1 MKTIIIKAIS
11 LAAAVVMVISSTAMA
26 RASKSKIV
34 KNTAEDNIDM
44 SEYLLYQDFTD
55 IAQGSL
61 PEGWR
66 ANNANGSFSNRNY
79 GQWQKEKEL
88 PDADGYQSQ

>member
-34 KNTAEDNIDM
+34 KNTAKDNIDM

-55 IAQGSL
+55 IEQGSL

-66 ANNANGSFSNRNY
+66 SNNANGSFSTEITDN
-79 GQWQKEKEL
+79 GKKKK
-88 PDADGYQSQ
+88 